1 MLKLLIRE
9 HIDEVHY
16 VLFALHQKKVKQ
28 NQDFFNGITVNNVFL
43 MFC

>member
-16 VLFALHQKKVKQ
+16 VLFALHQKKSQAKSR
-28 NQDFFNGITVNNVFL
+28 FFQWHY
-43 MFC
+43 C